1 MTHLVYITKTN
12 VAKSGAQAI
21 QIRSMASAFT
31 DILGTRFQLRAVCDD
46 PGVDLKNLK
55 PFKFKNRL
63 FFWAEYFFT
72 ILSIPKSSR
81 IFTRD
86 VGVAFLAGLFKR
98 QVVLE
103 LHHPNPKF
111 ISSLLLLSTLSF
123 STVKYLTIS
132 KALEQFF
139 KRAYRPGD
147 GRVLTAH
154 DGAFPDKYKMPSEKF
169 MEVLE
174 KEIGA
179 LRQRKLVVH
188 TGSLYK
194 GGAELFGE
202 LADRSQILLVHVGGT
217 DAEIDFWRRHYK
229 NATNIILL
237 PQQDQEFVRD
247 LQMTADILLFISVKS
262 SPIFW
267 CTSPL
272 KVFEYMCSGNP
283 IVGTGTGSI
292 SEILS
297 KRNAF
302 IFDPDVPGSLIKEV
316 EFAMDNID
324 EAALRSF
331 NARNDV
337 ISQYCW
343 HQRARSINAFFDENI
358 SY

>member
-1 MTHLVYITKTN
+1 MTDLVYITKTN

-31 DILGTRFQLRAVCDD
+31 DILGARFQLRAVSDD
-46 PGVDLKNLK
+46 PNINLKNFK
-55 PFKFKNRL
+55 PFVFKNRL
-63 FFWAEYFFT
+63 FFWAEYFLT
-72 ILSIPKSSR
+72 ILSVSKNSR

-86 VGVAFLAGLFKR
+86 VGVAFLAGLLKR

-111 ISSLLLLSTLSF
+111 ISSLLLLSTISF
-123 STVKYLTIS
+123 KTVKYLTIS

-139 KRAYRPGD
+139 QRAYQLGD
-147 GRVLTAH
+147 DRILTAH
-154 DGAFPDKYKMPSEKF
+154 DGAFPGKYKMPSEQF

-174 KEIGA
+174 KKIGT

-194 GGAELFGE
+194 GGAEIFGD
-202 LADRSQILLVHVGGT
+202 LADSSQLLLVHVGGT

-229 NATNIILL
+229 DVTNIILL
-237 PQQDQEFVRD
+237 PNQDQEFVRD
-247 LQMTADILLFISVKS
+247 LQMTADILLFISLKS

-283 IVGTGTGSI
+283 IVGTATGSV

-302 IFDPDVPGSLIKEV
+302 IFDPDIPGSLIEAI
-316 EFAMDNID
+316 EFAIDNSD
-324 EAALRSF
+324 EAALRSLT
-331 NARNDV
+331 ARND
-337 ISQYCW
+337 ITSKYCW
-343 HQRARSINAFFDENI
+343 HQRVRSINTFFDENI
-358 SY
+358 RY